1 MNLKQLI
8 TAILIAAATFSG
20 ATHADTVYSNADDG
34 TNAIAYMGDPDTTS
48 YGQFFTAPG
57 GFLKDFSFHAVSG
70 TSGDVAFVVAAW
82 DGSKAIGPALYT
94 SAPINYE
101 GGSQFLGASGINLAL
116 TAGTDYIAYLTVA
129 NIAAPLSY
137 VTIAGSDTATGLG
150 GGFRYLNSELVDPL
164 TLNNDWSDY
173 STLHMAYTATFG
185 PATATAVPEPGTY
198 VMLLA
203 GMGMMGVVA
212 RRRKNQA

>member
-8 TAILIAAATFSG
+8 TTILIAAATFSG
-20 ATHADTVYSNADDG
+20 ATHADTVYSNSDDG
-34 TNAIAYMGDPDTTS
+34 SDGISYMGDPDTTS

-57 GFLKDFSFHAVSG
+57 GFLKDFSFHALSG
-70 TSGDVAFVVAAW
+70 VGGDVALVVAAW
-82 DGSKAIGPALYT
+82 DGSKAVGPALYT

-116 TAGTDYIAYLTVA
+116 TAGTNYIAYLTVA
-129 NIAAPLSY
+129 NVASPVAY
-137 VTIAGSDTATGLG
+137 VTLVGSDTATGLG
-150 GGFRYLNSELVDPL
+150 GGFRYLNSQLVDPL
-164 TLNNDWSDY
+164 TLNDDWSDY
-173 STLHMAYTATFG
+173 STLHLAYTATFG
-185 PATATAVPEPGTY
+185 TATAVPEPGTY
-198 VMLLA
+198 IMLLA